1 MTPWTIACQASL
13 SMGCPRQEY
22 WSGLLFPSPEDLPDP
37 GAELGSPALQVVSLS
52 TKPPIKLSSCS
63 TLDYLMELFLLAHVP
78 HHRYSFRAP
87 VAVATLIFTV
97 GNEA

>member
-1 MTPWTIACQASL
+1 MTPWTIACQAPL